1 MDTLDWENGYEAVT
15 TARIELSDTYI
26 PVTPVPN
33 VSKGRLV
40 LEDNSSSNY
49 EIIKFTSKDA
59 NGVFTTSGGARN
71 EDGNSTG
78 VHAKGV
84 RVRMNITAQDLQEI
98 RDYADTVISAYSAMP
113 TGSLI
118 PFAGSSAP
126 ASWLLADGSA
136 VDRTT
141 YAALFAVIGTSY
153 GIGNG
158 TTTFNLPNMK
168 GRSAFGYDSTAS
180 EFNALGKTGGQKTVG
195 AHAHHVTMFMPGSGT
210 IAGYNDR
217 NGDALVGTD
226 IAVHGGNGEY
236 YGGSAGS
243 PWGDGS
249 SKGVLQTDP
258 TGKMSGTNNLNPYV
272 TTNFIIKI

>member
-1 MDTLDWENGYEAVT
+1 MDTLDWQNGFET
-15 TARIELSDTYI
+15 TTSARIEPSDTYI
-26 PVTPVPN
+26 PLTTVPD
-33 VSKGRLV
+33 VSKGRLII
-40 LEDNSSSNY
+40 EDNSGANY
-49 EIIKFTSKDA
+49 EVVKFTSKDA
-59 NGVFTTSGGARN
+59 NGVYTTSGGARN

-78 VHAKGV
+78 IHAKGV
-84 RVRMNITAQDLQEI
+84 RVRMNVTAQDLQEI

-195 AHAHHVTMFMPGSGT
+195 AHHHAVSAFMPTTGFT
-210 IAGYNDR
+210 GYNDR
-217 NGDALVGTD
+217 NGDAILVSD
-226 IAVHGGNGEY
+226 NAQHGGTGEFV
-236 YGGSAGS
+236 GGYAGF
-243 PWGDGS
+243 PWGDNG
-249 SKGVLQTDP
+249 KGVLA
-258 TGKMSGTNNLNPYV
+258 TGAGMGGVNNLNPYV

>member
-1 MDTLDWENGYEAVT
+1 MDTLDWQNGFET
-15 TARIELSDTYI
+15 TTSARIEASDTYI
-26 PVTPVPN
+26 PLTTPPD
-33 VSKGRLV
+33 VSKGRLII
-40 LEDNSSSNY
+40 EDNSSSNY
-49 EIIKFTSKDA
+49 EVVHFNSKDA
-59 NGVFTTSGGARN
+59 NGVYTDARN

-78 VHAKGV
+78 IHAKGV
-84 RVRMNITAQDLQEI
+84 RVRMNVTAQDLQEI

-158 TTTFNLPNMK
+158 TTTFNLPNMS
-168 GRSAFGYDSTAS
+168 GRSAFGLDAGQS

-195 AHAHHVTMFMPGSGT
+195 AHSHYVNGFMPNGTSGWT
-210 IAGYNDR
+210 TLNDS
-217 NGDALVGTD
+217 NGDALVITD
-226 IAVHGGNGEY
+226 NG
-236 YGGSAGS
+236 SINKTN
-243 PWGDGS
+243 WGDGS

-272 TTNFIIKI
+272 TTNWIIKI